1 MTNVTVKIKLLNETR
16 GLPKYATDGS
26 ACVDLCANIKEPIE
40 IACNQRILIPTGVK
54 IGLPAGYEAQVRPR
68 SGMALKHGISVYNT
82 PGTIDSDYTGEISV
96 ILINLNDKAF
106 IVEPHMRVAQ
116 LLVMPVPKI
125 VWQEVDDLD
134 VTVRG
139 EGGYGSTGY

>member
-1 MTNVTVKIKLLNETR
+1 MTTVTVKIVLLNEAAQ
-16 GLPKYATDGS
+16 LPKYGTDGS

-40 IACNQRILIPTGVK
+40 IACNRRILIPTGVK

-68 SGMALKHGISVYNT
+68 SGLALKHGISVYNT

-106 IVEPHMRVAQ
+106 IIEPHMRVAQ

-125 VWQEVDDLD
+125 IWQEVDDLD
-134 VTVRG
+134 ITVRG
-139 EGGYGSTGY
+139 NGGYGSTGY

>member
-1 MTNVTVKIKLLNETR
+1 MTQVTVKIVLLNENTE
-16 GLPKYATDGS
+16 LPTYATPGS
-26 ACVDLCANIKEPIE
+26 ACVDLRANITEPLE
-40 IACNQRILIPTGVK
+40 ITCNQRVLIPTGVK

-96 ILINLNDKAF
+96 ILINLNDTAF
-106 IVEPHMRVAQ
+106 IVEPNMRIAQ
-116 LLVMPVPKI
+116 MLVVPVPKI
-125 VWQEVDDLD
+125 EWQEVDTLD
-134 VTVRG
+134 VTTRG